1 VSTRRDNFHK
11 RCPKCNINPVLC
23 FCTDVPEISNHNFV
37 SLLVHIKEKNLS
49 SNTALLAH
57 RSLLNSE
64 ILFRGAKEQDLNDT
78 SFLKEDFYPL
88 YLYPTEDAVILDKEL
103 IQKINKPI
111 QLIVPDGT
119 WRQAKKVHKRINCLH
134 NIQKVMLPKQSEKS
148 IYELRKQKY
157 EYGMCTLEAIAYA
170 MRIVE
175 SEDCFNRLL
184 KILKI
189 KNERVKQSRALPYE
203 LI

>member
-1 VSTRRDNFHK
+1 M
-11 RCPKCNINPVLC
+11 
-23 FCTDVPEISNHNFV
+23 
-37 SLLVHIKEKNLS
+37 SLLVHIKERNLS

-57 RSLLNSE
+57 RSLQNSE
-64 ILFRGAKEQDLNDT
+64 ILFRGEINQDLNDV
-78 SFLKEDFYPL
+78 SFIKDNYHPL
-88 YLYPTEDAVILDKEL
+88 YLYPTPDAVILDDEL
-103 IQKINKPI
+103 IKKFNKPI

-119 WRQAKKVHKRINCLH
+119 WRQAKKVHKRIDCLQ

-148 IYELRKQKY
+148 IYELRKQKF

-175 SEDCFNRLL
+175 SEECFLSLL

-189 KNERVKQSRALPYE
+189 KNERVKQSRALPYD